1 MALETSK
8 IKTPLL
14 SKSDESCTDHSDETE
29 DDLTVS
35 DHVRVVIRC
44 RPLQPEREEDSST
57 VLSVDTSRNTIE
69 VTNLN
74 APPKKYHF
82 CCVANA
88 TKDQNF
94 VFQQTGKPIVECALA
109 GFNGAIVA
117 YGQTGSGKTFTMQG
131 TALAS
136 TNGNVQSTGIIQSVC
151 ETIFARIR
159 DAGNSKDVTKY
170 SINAS
175 YLEIYNE
182 TLIDLLSGFDV
193 PGKQIRSPS
202 GSQASSPSQSK
213 LTIRE
218 DSKGRISVVGLSHFE
233 VDSPERCY
241 SLLKAGG
248 ERRTVGATK
257 MNIESS
263 RSHAVFTL
271 SITKRS
277 VDKGIVRNSRLHLVD
292 LAGSERQKGTGATG
306 IRLKEA
312 GGINKSLSA
321 LGNVINALSAREGST
336 TGGGTGFS
344 TRIPSCR
351 DSKLTFLLKDSL
363 GGNAKLCL
371 IATIS
376 PALSSIEETL
386 STLEF
391 AKRCAAVRNEAV
403 VNESLT
409 EDVTELQREVRRLQ
423 KSLKH
428 MQMSLS
434 QAKAAEAEL
443 RMTCHPETGD
453 RSSKGILSMSTK
465 RNHVRKDASTQVEP
479 MEDPQNC
486 DSDSKEQEEQVRGT
500 QTAESCSSANKQRFP
515 SENKAPIDCG
525 RSDGETC
532 LKSELSKFQGDELQ
546 TIDTQVSE
554 KGSKPPETEHQAV
567 ENKEKTCVETDSEL
581 SLNEMKD
588 KWKEMIE
595 TNERL
600 WDALTKR
607 EVELTELRESS
618 TATIADG
625 TNRRLRQELELMRVR
640 AEHSPEVLILRHR
653 VEAYE
658 SYFTAM
664 PSSPVTPSKS
674 SCAEQ
679 TKDDE
684 RDEASIRDVPSG
696 GILKTKSM
704 SKGLTGSA
712 SIGSSGWL
720 RSGQNITQR
729 LRSGGSKSGS
739 PGHGSPV
746 KSVSFAD
753 GVQPSSSAPGAITKC
768 RMVQAAFKAANEAR
782 SENNSQFVTGDT
794 DRRCDTKIDSSTQ
807 HLRRTVTK
815 RKERL
820 SSKEKQWD
828 AGNVKKD
835 ASKLNE
841 NEMGSQIKWGVK
853 KKSESSYICPEQGR
867 LGSKLHTP
875 ESSGKNRV
883 RDNNSSKQNE
893 SRETRKEFDDNRRSV
908 ENDRRLEDGFATDD
922 SWIRAQI
929 KTPTDKRKAETNVR
943 ERTESE
949 GKAKHQAGTVQSSEV
964 HQDLSQIRKGSQSM
978 RVGNRHDTVFGKKVD
993 PSLCPEFGGGL
1004 SMLIDD
1010 LEKSVAESEEL

>member
-1 MALETSK
+1 MTLEASK

-14 SKSDESCTDHSDETE
+14 SKSDESCTEDSDETE

-69 VTNLN
+69 VSNLN

-82 CCVANA
+82 CCVADA
-88 TKDQNF
+88 AKDQNF

-131 TALAS
+131 TALTS

-151 ETIFARIR
+151 ETIFTRIR
-159 DAGNSKDVTKY
+159 DASNSKDVTKY

-202 GSQASSPSQSK
+202 GSLASSPNQSK

-428 MQMSLS
+428 VQMSLS

-453 RSSKGILSMSTK
+453 RSSKGFSSTLTK
-465 RNHVRKDASTQVEP
+465 RNHVRKDASTQVEL
-479 MEDPQNC
+479 MEDPQDCN
-486 DSDSKEQEEQVRGT
+486 SGNKEPGEQVRST
-500 QTAESCSSANKQRFP
+500 QTAERCSFANEQRFP
-515 SENKAPIDCG
+515 SENEAPIDCG

-532 LKSELSKFQGDELQ
+532 LKAELPKFQEDELQ
-546 TIDTQVSE
+546 KIDKQVSE
-554 KGSKPPETEHQAV
+554 KENKSPEMVHQAV
-567 ENKEKTCVETDSEL
+567 ENKEKTSVKTDSGL

-658 SYFTAM
+658 SHFTTM

-674 SCAEQ
+674 SCVEQ
-679 TKDDE
+679 TKDSE
-684 RDEASIRDVPSG
+684 RNEASKRTVPSG

-739 PGHGSPV
+739 PGHSSPV

-753 GVQPSSSAPGAITKC
+753 GVQPSSSAPGAISKC
-768 RMVQAAFKAANEAR
+768 RMIQAAFKAADEAR
-782 SENNSQFVTGDT
+782 SENNGRHVTGDT
-794 DRRCDTKIDSSTQ
+794 DRRCDLKIDSSVQ
-807 HLRRTVTK
+807 NLRRTVTR

-820 SSKEKQWD
+820 GSNQTQSD
-828 AGNVKKD
+828 AEHVKKD
-835 ASKLNE
+835 SSKLNVH
-841 NEMGSQIKWGVK
+841 EMGSPNKWGVQ
-853 KKSESSYICPEQGR
+853 KKSDSGHICSEQDN
-867 LGSKLHTP
+867 LDSKLHTP
-875 ESSGKNRV
+875 GPKGKNRA
-883 RDNNSSKQNE
+883 RDSNCSKQNE
-893 SRETRKEFDDNRRSV
+893 SREVRKEFDDNRRSV
-908 ENDRRLEDGFATDD
+908 ENESRPQDGFATDD
-922 SWIRAQI
+922 SWIRARI
-929 KTPTDKRKAETNVR
+929 KSPTDKRKTEINVK

-949 GKAKHQAGTVQSSEV
+949 GKAKHQAGPVRSPEV
-964 HQDLSQIRKGSQSM
+964 ARNLSRIRKRSQPADFGD
-978 RVGNRHDTVFGKKVD
+978 RRDTVVGKKVD
-993 PSLCPEFGGGL
+993 PSLCPDFGGGL